1 MNKTH
6 FLTAV
11 LLTVLCTTSSASQ
24 IRALTLPELYEKADL
39 IVMAEVVQI
48 DKEGDRDRI
57 TIKADCFLKGKS
69 PQTVFTFTLVTRGGL
84 KDFDPCLQ
92 KGDTGVFFLK
102 HNQEQGQV
110 EKAYWGSIAVFPKN
124 HFGLSDLSTGLEAW
138 RTYRVNRS
146 EIGNIED
153 YDRGF
158 QKGFNGPPGLVDNSA
173 DFNLGHSDG
182 MRSKM
187 NILPGQQQAPGN

>member
-1 MNKTH
+1 MNKIS

-11 LLTVLCTTSSASQ
+11 LLIVLCTASSASQ
-24 IRALTLPELYEKADL
+24 IRAITLPELYEKADL
-39 IVMAEVVQI
+39 IVMAEVMQV
-48 DKEGDRDRI
+48 DKETERDRVTI
-57 TIKADCFLKGKS
+57 TADCFLKGKS
-69 PQTVFTFTLVTRGGL
+69 PETVFTFTLVTRGGL

-102 HNQEQGQV
+102 NGQAQAQV
-110 EKAYWGSIAVFPKN
+110 EKAYWGSIAVFQKN
-124 HFGLSDLSTGLEAW
+124 HFGLSDLSTRLEAW

-146 EIGNIED
+146 EIDNIED

-158 QKGFNGPPGLVDNSA
+158 QKGFTGPPGLVDNSA

-187 NILPGQQQAPGN
+187 SILPGQQQAPGN

>member
-1 MNKTH
+1 MNKIP

-11 LLTVLCTTSSASQ
+11 LLIVLCTASSASQ
-24 IRALTLPELYEKADL
+24 IQTITLPELYEKADL
-39 IVMAEVVQI
+39 IVMAEVIQV
-48 DKEGDRDRI
+48 DKETERDRV
-57 TIKADCFLKGKS
+57 TIAADCFLKGKS
-69 PQTVFTFTLVTRGGL
+69 PETVFTFTLVTRGGL

-102 HNQEQGQV
+102 NGQAQGQV

-124 HFGLSDLSTGLEAW
+124 HFGLSHLSTGFEAW
-138 RTYRVNRS
+138 RAYRVNRS

-158 QKGFNGPPGLVDNSA
+158 RKGFTGPPGLVDNSA

-187 NILPGQQQAPGN
+187 NILPGQPQATNN